1 VVFIPHTLT
10 VRFILGTLL
19 RYISHNDY
27 RRLHRIAGALLDDY
41 CQATAAVKLDDFSQ
55 KVCLLQPINIRVQK
69 RGDQFRFKPWNIRV
83 QKWGDQ
89 FRFKPKMG
97 RPVPV

>member
-1 VVFIPHTLT
+1 MFIPHTLT
-10 VRFILGTLL
+10 VRFILGTVL

-55 KVCLLQPINIRVQK
+55 KVCLLQPINEFVSK
-69 RGDQFRFKPWNIRV
+69 KGATSSGLKWGDQFRFKPWNEHLWLIR
-83 QKWGDQ
+83 
-89 FRFKPKMG
+89 
-97 RPVPV
+97 